1 MRAIAHWRKSRPG
14 LYVSVVNPFTLI
26 TAVERFK
33 IPFALRDLSKP
44 ALSEVVGGER
54 DFESHPMGDRGTA
67 AHASTVPG
75 TNASTV
81 LSTSGCSAFQR
92 PFLGSRVLALML

>member
-1 MRAIAHWRKSRPG
+1 LGVFPWFVKRFDELPLNLK
-14 LYVSVVNPFTLI
+14 

-33 IPFALRDLSKP
+33 IPFALSRLSK
-44 ALSEVVGGER
+44 GER
-54 DFESHPMGDRGTA
+54 DFESLPMGELGTA
-67 AHASTVPG
+67 AHASTLHG

-92 PFLGSRVLALML
+92 LFLG